1 MKTFAYR
8 GFTRDGKRAR
18 GMVEALDSKDARE
31 KLSARGV
38 LPEFVEPAHGSR
50 GGRARIN
57 LLQRAEFYRE
67 FGALARAGVPVVGA
81 LDLLLEA
88 QPDGRSAHA
97 LAALRDLIRDGAS
110 PAEALPAAMP
120 AISAFE
126 LALIQTGQRTGR
138 LGEVLEQMA
147 DYLDEEHRIR
157 EGIQSALVYPLL
169 VVGLALVIG
178 VVMIL
183 AVLPRLG
190 SLFSDTGLELP
201 ALTRM
206 LIWLGADGR
215 WMALAFLTVPPVLAW
230 IAWRRFAAPATRAA
244 MEQSLMRVPI
254 LGAAIRLT
262 AAIRFSRTLAM
273 LLRGGVPL
281 VESLP
286 LAGCASGNRQ
296 LDDAVRAGTEQVRH
310 GLPVVVMLA
319 ACPLI
324 GHQLPAWYRAG
335 EAAGDLPG
343 MLDQAARRFQAQ
355 WETLLQRVVRLA
367 EPILII
373 LVGGF
378 VLLVALAILMPMLA
392 LNRAAF

>member
-18 GMVEALDSKDARE
+18 GMIEALDPKDARE
-31 KLSARGV
+31 KLSTRGI
-38 LPEFVEPAHGSR
+38 LPEFVEPARGSR
-50 GGRARIN
+50 VGRARIT

-67 FGALARAGVPVVGA
+67 LGALAKAGVPVVGA

-88 QPDGRSAHA
+88 QPDGRGAHA
-97 LAALRDLIRDGAS
+97 MATLRDLIREGAS
-110 PAEALPAAMP
+110 TADALPAAMP
-120 AISAFE
+120 DVSAFE
-126 LALIQTGQRTGR
+126 LALIQTSQRTGR
-138 LGEVLEQMA
+138 LGEILEQMA
-147 DYLDEEHRIR
+147 EYLDEEHRIR

-190 SLFSDTGLELP
+190 SLFADTGMEFP

-206 LIWLGADGR
+206 LIWLGGDGR
-215 WMALAFLTVPPVLAW
+215 WIALSLLILPPALAW
-230 IAWRRFAAPATRAA
+230 IARRRFVEPTTRVA
-244 MEQSLMRVPI
+244 MERSMLRVPI
-254 LGAAIRLT
+254 LGAGIRLT
-262 AAIRFSRTLAM
+262 ATIRFSRTLAL

-286 LAGCASGNRQ
+286 LAGRASGNSG
-296 LDDAVRAGTEQVRH
+296 LDDAVRAGTEQVRQ
-310 GLPVVVMLA
+310 GLPVATMLS

-324 GHQLPAWYRAG
+324 GHQLPAWVRAG

-343 MLDQAARRFQAQ
+343 MLEQAARRFQAQ
-355 WETLLQRVVRLA
+355 WETLLQRAVRLA